1 MQSNAKFAA
10 AFRVIAACADLSV
23 RGTILLTSVAGSVS
37 NFLTAVGARRY
48 INPKFLKPAR
58 YLEQTARSSG
68 TMLIAIGSLVRVE
81 RTGESTNM
89 SNQGPP
95 IFASDG
101 PIRILI
107 VEDDVLIASEM
118 EAVLQEAGAEVVAI
132 AGSFDEALERCQ
144 VSHPTLALIDLELA
158 GPEDGIELARQ
169 LSDRL
174 GVRAIFVTGHSN
186 PESVARGTSANPI
199 SWIKKPFGL
208 GTIVAAVELA
218 RRELQGR

>member
-1 MQSNAKFAA
+1 
-10 AFRVIAACADLSV
+10 
-23 RGTILLTSVAGSVS
+23 
-37 NFLTAVGARRY
+37 
-48 INPKFLKPAR
+48 
-58 YLEQTARSSG
+58 
-68 TMLIAIGSLVRVE
+68 MLIAIGSLVRVE

-107 VEDDVLIASEM
+107 VEDDILIASEM

-144 VSHPTLALIDLELA
+144 TTQPTLALIDLELA
-158 GPEDGIELARQ
+158 GPEDGIELAHQ
-169 LSDRL
+169 LSGRL

>member
-1 MQSNAKFAA
+1 M
-10 AFRVIAACADLSV
+10 
-23 RGTILLTSVAGSVS
+23 
-37 NFLTAVGARRY
+37 
-48 INPKFLKPAR
+48 
-58 YLEQTARSSG
+58 SS
-68 TMLIAIGSLVRVE
+68 
-81 RTGESTNM
+81 
-89 SNQGPP
+89 QGPT
-95 IFASDG
+95 ISASDR

-118 EAVLQEAGAEVVAI
+118 EAVLHEAGAKVVAV

-144 VSHPTLALIDLELA
+144 TLQPTLALIDLKLA
-158 GPEDGIELARQ
+158 GPEDGIELAHQ
-169 LSDRL
+169 LWDRL

-218 RRELQGR
+218 GRELQRR